1 MKFLIKLLLISLIS
15 FLSGWLL
22 GIHVAFA
29 IYLLGS
35 TIALLNYE
43 KWRLNKM
50 QIKQKYQLSKVVQV
64 LEKYYMKKIRTYSY
78 QRKIVFILLQ
88 IITITIQRFTN
99 IF

>member
-1 MKFLIKLLLISLIS
+1 MKIILSFINKQVMIMMKFLIKLLLISLIS

-43 KWRLNKM
+43 KVEVK
-50 QIKQKYQLSKVVQV
+50 
-64 LEKYYMKKIRTYSY
+64 
-78 QRKIVFILLQ
+78 
-88 IITITIQRFTN
+88 
-99 IF
+99 

>member
-1 MKFLIKLLLISLIS
+1 MAKFLFRLILISVIS

-43 KWRLNKM
+43 SVEVK
-50 QIKQKYQLSKVVQV
+50 
-64 LEKYYMKKIRTYSY
+64 
-78 QRKIVFILLQ
+78 
-88 IITITIQRFTN
+88 
-99 IF
+99 